1 MLTRILNTALNDE
14 QIMKLFPTETVL
26 QELLEVQFCYLSKE
40 TIEDLSSMEIYFLQT
55 HPANEIPKWLNLE
68 TTQ

>member
-1 MLTRILNTALNDE
+1 MLTHILNTALNNE
-14 QIMKLFPTETVL
+14 QIMKHFPAEPGL
-26 QELLEVQFCYLSKE
+26 QELLEVQFHYLSKE

-55 HPANEIPKWLNLE
+55 YPANETPKWLNLE